1 MCVVFSP
8 LLLLWTGL
16 SPLCLLTVVCICRAV
31 RFYLHLHSLENTTWA
46 KAYLPR
52 LCWGC
57 NLCVVRVMEKGK
69 EGNKIQNSVL
79 LNWLQFHEK
88 THPLVGSVGWTWT
101 GCIESVCL
109 WDGLLQQRRKM
120 NVSPSSVMA
129 PVFQCLSGQPLGKRM
144 FCGPV
149 SNLNPGM
156 VEGSGL
162 FEGSLGQTW
171 ARWGRT
177 LSTGHSST

>member
-1 MCVVFSP
+1 M
-8 LLLLWTGL
+8 GL
-16 SPLCLLTVVCICRAV
+16 YPLCLLTVVCICRAI

-57 NLCVVRVMEKGK
+57 NLSVVRVVEKGK
-69 EGNKIQNSVL
+69 ERNKIQNSVL

-101 GCIESVCL
+101 GSIESVRL
-109 WDGLLQQRRKM
+109 WDGLLQQRREM

-129 PVFQCLSGQPLGKRM
+129 LVSLHLSGQPLGKWM

-149 SNLNPGM
+149 YNLNPGV

-162 FEGSLGQTW
+162 FEGLLGQTW
-171 ARWGRT
+171 AVWGRP
-177 LSTGHSST
+177 LSIGHSSAQS